1 MRSTEYD
8 YIIIGSGFG
17 GAVSALRLAE
27 KGYKVLVIEKGKWY
41 RAGDF
46 PLTNWQFARW
56 LWVPALRWFG
66 IMKITIFKHVGIV
79 SGTGVG
85 GGSLVYANTLPVPK
99 PAFFRSGSWAG
110 LADWQQELQPFY
122 ERALKMLGAAKNPGL
137 FDGERAL
144 QTLARDIGQEDHFD
158 ATDVAVYFGAPGEKT
173 PDPYFGGKGPERAG
187 CTFCG
192 ACMTGCR
199 HNAKNTLDKNY
210 LYLAQQLGVEIL
222 AEEEV
227 VDVRPIV
234 PPSSCL
240 EASLVPPSSRLEAS
254 LAPPSGSSGVQ
265 EESPSGSSG
274 VQGDSPSGSSGVQYE
289 VIFQSSTRFFKKRQT
304 VRAKGVVFAGGVL
317 GTVKLLLKLRQTSLP
332 NLSPMVGRDVRT
344 NNESLIAVT
353 QLEPRADLSQGIAIG
368 AILDTDEHSHLEF
381 CRYGSGSGAW
391 RLSFLPFVDGP
402 NAFVRFL
409 KMIRDVIA
417 HPGVYWKYLRVKDWA
432 KNSVVMLFMQTL
444 DSTVTFTLNWRGRM
458 QTSVSGVEK
467 PTAFIPRAIELARR
481 FETQVKGKAM
491 AFGLTPLAG
500 IPGTAH
506 ILGGA
511 VMGDSPETGV
521 IDRNNRVFGYPD
533 LLICD
538 GSMISANPGVNPA
551 LTITAIAERAMS
563 GIPEAVDGRRL
574 TVDG

>member
-1 MRSTEYD
+1 MSSTEYD

-41 RAGDF
+41 RAEDF
-46 PLTNWQFARW
+46 PRTNWQFARW
-56 LWVPALRWFG
+56 LWAPALRWFG
-66 IMKITIFKHVGIV
+66 IMKITIFEHVGIV

-122 ERALKMLGAAKNPGL
+122 ERALQMLGAAKNPGL

-144 QTLARDIGQEDHFD
+144 QTLAQGIGQESHFD
-158 ATDVAVYFGAPGEKT
+158 ATEVAVYFGAPGEKA

-222 AEEEV
+222 AEQEV
-227 VDVRPIV
+227 VDVRP
-234 PPSSCL
+234 L
-240 EASLVPPSSRLEAS
+240 
-254 LAPPSGSSGVQ
+254 
-265 EESPSGSSG
+265 SPSESSG
-274 VQGDSPSGSSGVQYE
+274 VQGYE
-289 VIFQSSTRFFKKRQT
+289 VTFQSSTRFFKKRQT
-304 VRAKGVVFAGGVL
+304 VRTKGVVFAGGVL

-353 QLEPRADLSQGIAIG
+353 QLDPTADLSKGIAIG
-368 AILDTDEHSHLEF
+368 AIVHTDEHSHLEF
-381 CRYGSGSGAW
+381 CRYGAGSGAW
-391 RLSFLPFVDGP
+391 RLTFLPFVEGP

-409 KMIRDVIA
+409 KMIRDVIT
-417 HPGVYWKYLRVKDWA
+417 HPAVYWKYFRVKDWA

-444 DSTVTFTLNWRGRM
+444 DSTVTFTLNRRGRM
-458 QTSVSGVEK
+458 RTSVSGAEK
-467 PTAFIPRAIELARR
+467 PTAFIPHAIELARL
-481 FETQVKGKAM
+481 FETQMNGKAM

-511 VMGDSPETGV
+511 VMGETPETGV
-521 IDRNNRVFGYPD
+521 IDRNNRVFGYPG
-533 LLICD
+533 LLVCD

-551 LTITAIAERAMS
+551 LTITAIAERAME
-563 GIPEAVDGRRL
+563 GIEAKGD
-574 TVDG
+574 